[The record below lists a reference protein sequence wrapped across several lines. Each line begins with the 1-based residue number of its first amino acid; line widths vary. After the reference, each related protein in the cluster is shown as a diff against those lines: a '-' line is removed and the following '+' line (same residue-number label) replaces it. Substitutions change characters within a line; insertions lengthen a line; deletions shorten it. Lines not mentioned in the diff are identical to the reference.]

1 MFALL
6 FVLACGGE
14 QGEPK
19 EEDTKVQVDP
29 RSLVDVAAVAKG
41 DVGQHL
47 VASGV
52 VESEGQATLVPET
65 AGRVT
70 GIYVEEGEKVKSG
83 QLLAVIASPSL
94 DAAYERAGAELQRA
108 DTELSTAQRLFE
120 QGALSKSELELAIR
134 ARATA
139 RTAHEEASKTRGFT
153 RLVAPIDG
161 IVATRSLRYGEMAG
175 GAPAFVI
182 VQLDGLKVAVHLPER
197 ELRRIRLDQPA
208 TLVSAWDEKAKV
220 PGRVSLIPP
229 VVDAS
234 SGTFKVTVAIDPGQ
248 TQLRPGQYAS
258 VRIEVDRHQG
268 VLTVP
273 RRGLIWE
280 EGKPLVYKLV
290 EGPPPD
296 EDKQKEGE
304 DGEEEKK
311 AEDMPEWLAKL
322 TGQEPK
328 KDDEE
333 LPGPYR
339 RAVRTP
345 VEIGYEDGDLVEIV
359 SGLTEGEAVIVVGNE
374 ALRDDARVRLPGDP
388 TVSSNEDKEKAE
400 TDKKP
405 EETKQ

>member
-14 QGEPK
+14 EGKLEEEEP
-19 EEDTKVQVDP
+19 KVQVDP
-29 RSLVDVAAVAKG
+29 RSLVDVVAAGKG

-70 GIYVEEGEKVKSG
+70 GIYVEEGEQVKAG
-83 QLLAVIASPSL
+83 QLLAVIASPTL
-94 DAAYERAGAELQRA
+94 DAAYERAGAELQRT

-120 QGALSKSELELAIR
+120 QGALSKAELELAIR
-134 ARATA
+134 ARANA

-153 RLVAPIDG
+153 RIVAPIAG
-161 IVATRSLRYGEMAG
+161 TVATRSLRYGEMAG
-175 GAPAFVI
+175 GTPAFVI
-182 VQLDGLKVAVHLPER
+182 VQLEGLKVAVHLPER
-197 ELRRIRLDQPA
+197 ELRRIRVDQPA
-208 TLVSAWDEKAKV
+208 TLVSAWDESIKV
-220 PGRVSLIPP
+220 PGHVSLIAPI
-229 VVDAS
+229 VDAS
-234 SGTFKVTVAIDPGQ
+234 SGTFKVTVAVDPGQ

-273 RRGLIWE
+273 RRALIWE

-290 EGPPPD
+290 EGPPED
-296 EDKQKEGE
+296 EKGKK
-304 DGEEEKK
+304 EEEKEEAK
-311 AEDMPEWLAKL
+311 SEEMPPWLAKMM
-322 TGQEPK
+322 GQDPK
-328 KDDEE
+328 KEDEE

-345 VEIGYEDGDLVEIV
+345 VEIGYEDGDQVEIV
-359 SGLTEGEAVIVVGNE
+359 GGLTDGETVIVVGNE

-388 TVSSNEDKEKAE
+388 TVATAKEE
-400 TDKKP
+400 EEKKP

>member
-6 FVLACGGE
+6 FVLACSGE

-19 EEDTKVQVDP
+19 EEEAKVQVDP
-29 RSLVDVAAVAKG
+29 RSLVDVAAVSKG

-70 GIYVEEGEKVKSG
+70 GIYVEEGEQVKAG

-94 DAAYERAGAELQRA
+94 DAAYERASAELQRTDA
-108 DTELSTAQRLFE
+108 ELSAAQRLFE
-120 QGALSKSELELAIR
+120 QGALSKAELEVAIR
-134 ARATA
+134 ARAAA

-161 IVATRSLRYGEMAG
+161 TVATRSLRYGEMAG

-208 TLVSAWDEKAKV
+208 TLVSAWDESIKV
-220 PGRVSLIPP
+220 PGHVSLIAPI
-229 VVDAS
+229 VDAA
-234 SGTFKVTVAIDPGQ
+234 SGTFKVTVAVEPGQ
-248 TQLRPGQYAS
+248 TALRPGQYAS

-290 EGPPPD
+290 EGPPPED
-296 EDKQKEGE
+296 EKEKKE
-304 DGEEEKK
+304 VEEEKP
-311 AEDMPEWLAKL
+311 EQMPEWLAKL
-322 TGQEPK
+322 TGQEPEK
-328 KDDEE
+328 EEEE

-359 SGLTEGEAVIVVGNE
+359 SGLTEGETVIVVGNE

-388 TVSSNEDKEKAE
+388 TVASEADKEKTEA
-400 TDKKP
+400 DKKP

>member
-6 FVLACGGE
+6 FVLACSGE

-29 RSLVDVAAVAKG
+29 RSLVDVATVGKG

-70 GIYVEEGEKVKSG
+70 GIYAEEGEKVKAG

-108 DTELSTAQRLFE
+108 DTELSTAQRLFD

-161 IVATRSLRYGEMAG
+161 IVATRSLRYGEIAG

-182 VQLDGLKVAVHLPER
+182 VQLEGLKVAVHLPER
-197 ELRRIRLDQPA
+197 ELRRIRLEQPA
-208 TLVSAWDEKAKV
+208 TLVSAWDETTKV
-220 PGRVSLIPP
+220 PGRVSLIAP

-234 SGTFKVTVAIDPGQ
+234 SGTFKVTVAVDPSQ

-258 VRIEVDRHQG
+258 VRIEVDRHLS

-290 EGPPPD
+290 EGPPP
-296 EDKQKEGE
+296 EEKEKK
-304 DGEEEKK
+304 EEEKK
-311 AEDMPEWLAKL
+311 EEMPEWLAKL

-345 VEIGYEDGDLVEIV
+345 IEIGYEDGDLVEIV
-359 SGLTEGEAVIVVGNE
+359 SGLTEGETVIVVGNE

-388 TVSSNEDKEKAE
+388 TVSNKEDEKKTE